1 MSWKGIL
8 IWLEMPTSTSVYRPV
23 AQAPLSI
30 ICLEH
35 ISKFPRASK
44 MPSTF
49 ALSSLW
55 VMLISAEQISRFTKG
70 PPKVLAPKL
79 SPQWSEKKEHRPQVM
94 QDIDNCLRI
103 PTVPASVASDP
114 PMRDLTSLEQ
124 VSTGMGSCEHLRA
137 ENHIIGMIGG
147 DPSFSSWVLSA
158 SMDVLQT
165 SQ

>member
-1 MSWKGIL
+1 MS
-8 IWLEMPTSTSVYRPV
+8 
-23 AQAPLSI
+23 
-30 ICLEH
+30 
-35 ISKFPRASK
+35 ISS
-44 MPSTF
+44 
-49 ALSSLW
+49 
-55 VMLISAEQISRFTKG
+55 EQISRFTKG

-137 ENHIIGMIGG
+137 KNHIIIAMIGG
-147 DPSFSSWVLSA
+147 DPSFCSRVLSA

>member
-1 MSWKGIL
+1 MS
-8 IWLEMPTSTSVYRPV
+8 
-23 AQAPLSI
+23 
-30 ICLEH
+30 
-35 ISKFPRASK
+35 ISS
-44 MPSTF
+44 
-49 ALSSLW
+49 
-55 VMLISAEQISRFTKG
+55 EQISRFTKG

-124 VSTGMGSCEHLRA
+124 VSTGMGSCAHLRA
-137 ENHIIGMIGG
+137 KNHIIIAMIGG
-147 DPSFSSWVLSA
+147 DPSFCSRVLSA